1 MTEVSRADRA
11 LRAPA
16 FIWPRDDTMRVPYQ
30 VYTDPELYALEQQRL
45 FRGPTWNFLC
55 LEAEISNGGDYK
67 ATHVGDAP
75 VVVVRKMD
83 GGISAVLNRCAHKG
97 AVLCYKPRGN
107 IQEFNCVYHNWVYN
121 LEGKLQAVAFRRGV
135 GGKGGV
141 GADFDQSQHN
151 LEPLRVTTY
160 RGLVFGTF
168 SNLTPSFR
176 DYLGDELLKCVDR
189 VFIKSVKVLGYH
201 SQVLPNNWKL
211 YAENNKDSYHA
222 SLLHVFHNT
231 FSVVRANMGGGI
243 KLSANGW
250 HHLSYT
256 ERTPPNDDATGRE
269 KVRSLKEEYSLED
282 PSVMEHRLELGDRI
296 TNSIQTVFPTLVIQ
310 QILNALAVRHL
321 IPRGPERSE
330 LLWTVLGFA
339 DDDEDLLKVRIRNNN
354 LVGPAGFISM
364 EDGCVG
370 GFVQRT
376 AKVDPSAET
385 IMPMGGRGI
394 EPSEGSRVTEAA
406 VRGFWK
412 GWRECMGL

>member
-16 FIWPRDDTMRVPYQ
+16 FTWPRDDTMRVPYQ

-55 LEAEISNGGDYK
+55 LEPEIPNSGDYK

-121 LEGKLQAVAFRRGV
+121 LEGKLQAVGFRRGV

-231 FSVVRANMGGGI
+231 FGVVRANMGGGI

-296 TNSIQTVFPTLVIQ
+296 SALRTANIYEPHVYCHLIGPFRILDCNPRSARTESNFQVIRTMVDGAMSIFACGRAFDTFAIGSDALKLSERIIVLDSRQIDTLLVIP
-310 QILNALAVRHL
+310 L
-321 IPRGPERSE
+321 
-330 LLWTVLGFA
+330 
-339 DDDEDLLKVRIRNNN
+339 
-354 LVGPAGFISM
+354 
-364 EDGCVG
+364 
-370 GFVQRT
+370 
-376 AKVDPSAET
+376 
-385 IMPMGGRGI
+385 
-394 EPSEGSRVTEAA
+394 
-406 VRGFWK
+406 
-412 GWRECMGL
+412 

>member
-16 FIWPRDDTMRVPYQ
+16 FTWPRDDTMRVPYQ

-55 LEAEISNGGDYK
+55 LEAEIPNSGDYK

-243 KLSANGW
+243 KRHQAQRQWLAPSELYRA
-250 HHLSYT
+250 HPAQRRRH
-256 ERTPPNDDATGRE
+256 RTRE
-269 KVRSLKEEYSLED
+269 GTFAQGGIFARRPVGDGAPARTWRSDHQFRSRLCSPRSLS
-282 PSVMEHRLELGDRI
+282 S
-296 TNSIQTVFPTLVIQ
+296 
-310 QILNALAVRHL
+310 
-321 IPRGPERSE
+321 RS
-330 LLWTVLGFA
+330 
-339 DDDEDLLKVRIRNNN
+339 
-354 LVGPAGFISM
+354 
-364 EDGCVG
+364 
-370 GFVQRT
+370 
-376 AKVDPSAET
+376 
-385 IMPMGGRGI
+385 
-394 EPSEGSRVTEAA
+394 
-406 VRGFWK
+406 
-412 GWRECMGL
+412 